1 MPWCLGGEKSIK
13 TMLTTYKTLRQECY
27 EANMQLDK
35 LGLVIFTFGNV
46 SAVDRDKGV
55 FAIKPSGVP
64 YADLTP
70 EDIVIMDY
78 DAKVVDGKMRPS
90 SDTKTHAQLYK
101 NWEDIGGITHTH
113 STYAVA
119 WAQAGLDIPIFG
131 TTHADHTH
139 QDIPCATV
147 LTDEMIK
154 GDYEFETGNQIFD
167 VFKAKKL
174 SHKEVEMVLLQN
186 HGPFTWGKDAAKSVY
201 NAAVLEEIA
210 KMAQLT
216 LSINPDTQRIKDS
229 LRMKHFE
236 RKHGKDAYY
245 GQGC

>member
-1 MPWCLGGEKSIK
+1 M
-13 TMLTTYKTLRQECY
+13 YKDLRQECF
-27 EANMQLDK
+27 EANMQLPK
-35 LGLVIFTFGNV
+35 LGLVLFTFGNV
-46 SAVDRDKGV
+46 SAVDRDKAV

-64 YADLTP
+64 YEKLRW

-78 DAKVVDGKMRPS
+78 DAKVVDGNMRPS
-90 SDTKTHAQLYK
+90 SDTKTHALLYK
-101 NWEDIGGITHTH
+101 TWDDIGGITHTH
-113 STYAVA
+113 STHAVA

-139 QDIPCATV
+139 QNIPCAPA
-147 LTDEMIK
+147 LSDAMIE
-154 GDYEFETGNQIFD
+154 GDYEHETGNQIFD
-167 VFKAKKL
+167 IFKEKKL

-186 HGPFTWGKDAAKSVY
+186 HGPFTWGKDAEKSVY

-210 KMAQLT
+210 KMAMLT
-216 LSINPDTQRIKDS
+216 LQINPLTPILKDS
-229 LRMKHFE
+229 LRKKHYE